1 MKKGRFIVLEGID
14 GSGTSTHSNKL
25 ADYLKSKN
33 YEVIVTQEPSEG
45 PIGKTIRD
53 YLFHGWGSPAVHAL
67 LFAADRV
74 EHTEKVIKPL
84 LERGVIVISDRY
96 IESSIVYQTAEGLD
110 TCWIE
115 EINKFI
121 VEPDLTIYLD
131 VDPEIALDRKKGV
144 RDTFERV
151 DFLKKVRKIY
161 LERAKDKDYP
171 IMKTDRPIE
180 VVHEEI
186 VRCVESYLSR

>member
-1 MKKGRFIVLEGID
+1 
-14 GSGTSTHSNKL
+14 
-25 ADYLKSKN
+25 
-33 YEVIVTQEPSEG
+33 
-45 PIGKTIRD
+45 
-53 YLFHGWGSPAVHAL
+53 
-67 LFAADRV
+67 V

-110 TCWIE
+110 TYWIE

-131 VDPEIALDRKKGV
+131 VDPEVALDRKKSV
-144 RDTFERV
+144 RDMFERV
-151 DFLKKVRKIY
+151 EFLKKVRRIY
-161 LERAKDKDYP
+161 LERAKNKDYP
-171 IMKTDRPIE
+171 IMNTDRPIE